1 MTTDWKAIVLSFEKH
16 QDHLD
21 KARSAVLLLKEQL
34 SEKSVSDESSKHI
47 NQMLE
52 LERDIR
58 VTKNRIT
65 AFIERHCKAGDI
77 TKKWLSRRDSISDQ
91 FSFVSNKT
99 SQVCNKAIQFIT
111 SMDSEDGS

>member
-1 MTTDWKAIVLSFEKH
+1 MTTNWKAIILSFEKH
-16 QDHLD
+16 QSHLD
-21 KARSAVLLLKEQL
+21 KAYSAAILLKEQL
-34 SEKSVSDESSKHI
+34 SEKSISDESSKHI
-47 NQMLE
+47 NQIIE

-65 AFIERHCKAGDI
+65 AFIERHCKSGDI